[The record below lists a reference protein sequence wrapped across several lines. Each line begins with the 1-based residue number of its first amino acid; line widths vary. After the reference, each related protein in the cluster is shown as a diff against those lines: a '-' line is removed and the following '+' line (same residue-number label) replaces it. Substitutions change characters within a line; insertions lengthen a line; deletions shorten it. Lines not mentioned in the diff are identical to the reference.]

1 MVGLTYNTFTTS
13 LANMIV
19 VPVNDPNFVIALP
32 NIIDDAE
39 QRLYRELDLLSTVS
53 GDNTAVTVAGINRFT
68 LPISVGG
75 SGPFVVLDDVN
86 IITPVGATPDTGT
99 RNPLLPVSRD
109 VLFNLYP
116 NSAVRGV
123 PSLFCRSNENVVLLG
138 PCPDAGYIIETVGTI
153 RPTPLSAS
161 NQTTFLSTYLPDVFL
176 AAALVMSAGYQLNF
190 SAAGDNPQAGVTWES
205 HVKTLL
211 TAAKI
216 EEFRKKF
223 GSEGWTSKEPD
234 PIATPPRT

>member
-1 MVGLTYNTFTTS
+1 MSLTYNSFTTS

-39 QRLYRELDLLSTVS
+39 QRLYRELDLLSTRVRAT
-53 GDNTAVTVAGINRFT
+53 GALTANNRNFN
-68 LPISVGG
+68 LPTG
-75 SGPFVVLDDVN
+75 SGTFVVVEQFN
-86 IITPVGATPDTGT
+86 VVTPSSATDAALGT
-99 RNPLLPVSRD
+99 RNPCNPASKEYLD
-109 VLFNLYP
+109 
-116 NSAVRGV
+116 AVWSSVTGAGV
-123 PSLFCRSNENVVLLG
+123 PNLFAPISQTAWIVG
-138 PCPDAGYIIETVGTI
+138 PWPDAAYTIEVVGTI
-153 RPTPLSAS
+153 RPETLSSS

-205 HVKTLL
+205 HVEKLL
-211 TAAKI
+211 TSAMK
-216 EEFRKKF
+216 EEIRKKF
-223 GSEGWTSKEPD
+223 GSEGWTSKAPD